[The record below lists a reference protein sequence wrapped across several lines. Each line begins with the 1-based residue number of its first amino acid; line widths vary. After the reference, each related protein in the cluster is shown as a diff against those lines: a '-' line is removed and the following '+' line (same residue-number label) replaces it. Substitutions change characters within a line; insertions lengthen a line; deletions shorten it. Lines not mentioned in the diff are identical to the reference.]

1 MSTTTETYSQTA
13 THLARTTT
21 GIDFAYRRMG
31 KPGGVPVVLGNYFAA
46 NLDDWDPLVVDGL
59 AAEHEVITFDYPGI
73 GNSTGTTADTVAQI
87 AAECVHFMQALS
99 LDAVDFLGFSLGGM
113 VAQQIASTHPEL
125 VRRMILCGTAPRG
138 GEKLTFTE
146 LSIDEL
152 KDPVTLLLTSFFT
165 PSEQSQAAGQA
176 YLKRLGRR
184 NAGRDTPVALRAAE
198 DQLCA
203 IREWGEIP
211 ATDRYGMLSTIR
223 QPTLIIHG
231 NNDVVV
237 DSVNAVILE
246 EHLADARLLILPDA
260 SHGAQSQHSD
270 IFLANARLFLGS

>member
-1 MSTTTETYSQTA
+1 MRHSA
-13 THLARTTT
+13 T
-21 GIDFAYRRMG
+21 
-31 KPGGVPVVLGNYFAA
+31 
-46 NLDDWDPLVVDGL
+46 
-59 AAEHEVITFDYPGI
+59 
-73 GNSTGTTADTVAQI
+73 
-87 AAECVHFMQALS
+87 
-99 LDAVDFLGFSLGGM
+99 
-113 VAQQIASTHPEL
+113 
-125 VRRMILCGTAPRG
+125 G

-152 KDPVTLLLTSFFT
+152 KEPVTLLLTSFFT

-184 NAGRDTPVALRAAE
+184 NADRDTPVALSAAE
-198 DQLCA
+198 VQLCA

-237 DSVNAVILE
+237 DPVNAVILE
-246 EHLADARLLILPDA
+246 KHLADARLLILPDA